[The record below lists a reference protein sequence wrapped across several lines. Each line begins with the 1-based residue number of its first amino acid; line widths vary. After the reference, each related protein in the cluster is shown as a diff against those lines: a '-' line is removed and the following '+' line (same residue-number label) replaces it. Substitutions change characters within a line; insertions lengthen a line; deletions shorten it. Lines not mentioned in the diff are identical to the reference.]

1 MEKEAR
7 TKDKER
13 EGKKMP
19 KERAKA
25 KAKVEKTV
33 LQEKSTHKKATAK
46 GEKGEIIYADPTP
59 L

>member
-7 TKDKER
+7 TKEKER

-19 KERAKA
+19 KARAKA

-33 LQEKSTHKKATAK
+33 LQEKATHKKATAK
-46 GEKGEIIYADPTP
+46 GAKGESMYTDPMP